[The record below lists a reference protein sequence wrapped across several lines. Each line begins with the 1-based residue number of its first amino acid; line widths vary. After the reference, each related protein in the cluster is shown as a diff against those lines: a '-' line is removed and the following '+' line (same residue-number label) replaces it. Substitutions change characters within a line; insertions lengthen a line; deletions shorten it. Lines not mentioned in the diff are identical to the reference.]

1 MRLVEDMAALD
12 VVQLLRELGVGIA
25 EGSGAHTW
33 LLRAPDGSSYEV
45 APTAPVTRLSAHLVR
60 NHVDHHGPGRG
71 ILLIGGTATEGV
83 VQRAR
88 RGEIDI
94 LTAEP
99 IRLIR
104 DGITYQVT
112 EAPASQRSGAHSK
125 QRPAWTRWAV
135 ERYLVLATEPAKQ
148 AEIAD
153 AVGTTQ
159 QSVSNAAR
167 HLGAL
172 ITDHGAGLITP
183 DRPRLLEHWREEYPG
198 PGGHEFGWYS
208 LDPAVAQVSR
218 AVEAS
223 GRLGARPLVS
233 GDVAADRISP
243 WKAPT
248 RGRLYVEHPVDLSDD
263 GFVPAPLEEASL
275 VTCVPRDPSLWR
287 LLDLAPAEDGTAK
300 GETADAALVYWE
312 LATSLDLDSD
322 AAADTAGTPRGF
334 SIG

>member
-1 MRLVEDMAALD
+1 MRLVEGTATLD

-25 EGSGAHTW
+25 GGSAGAHTW

-45 APTAPVTRLSAHLVR
+45 TPTAPVTRLDAHLVR

-99 IRLIR
+99 LRLIR
-104 DGITYQVT
+104 DGITYQAA
-112 EAPASQRSGAHSK
+112 EDPSSQRTGGPSK
-125 QRPAWTRWAV
+125 RPAWTRWAV
-135 ERYLVLATEPAKQ
+135 ERYLVLAAEPARQ

-167 HLGAL
+167 HLGDL
-172 ITDHGAGLITP
+172 VTDHGAGLITTN
-183 DRPRLLEHWREEYPG
+183 RPQLLEHWREEYPG
-198 PGGHEFGWYS
+198 PGGHEFGWYG
-208 LDPAVAQVSR
+208 LDPVTEQVSR
-218 AVEAS
+218 ATEAS

-243 WKAPT
+243 WKVPA
-248 RGRLYVEHPVDLSDD
+248 RGRLYVESPVDLSED

-287 LLDLAPAEDGTAK
+287 LLDLTPAED
-300 GETADAALVYWE
+300 ETADAALVYWE
-312 LATSLDLDSD
+312 LATSADLDSD
-322 AAADTAGTPRGF
+322 AAAARLAAFITRQKA
-334 SIG
+334 